1 MKRDA
6 NEKAGRQGGPAH
18 SGFGG
23 THVGGV
29 DRDGAGSPSQV
40 DKIRPAGVVPQGTGP
55 TFTCNDPIVGKTFGE
70 KRGKTEGK
78 FKPSYG
84 ASHGTGSTVVTEKT
98 GPTLTVNKPALT
110 QPYADVK
117 PVISKQIAEEVS
129 KFRPLETAGEL
140 TATQSGSGGPTD
152 HPYFLSKEYDKKGAK
167 SSIGKRVKPF
177 EGA

>member
-1 MKRDA
+1 MKRDD
-6 NEKAGRQGGPAH
+6 NERAGRKGGAAA
-18 SGFGG
+18 SGFAG

-40 DKIRPAGVVPQGTGP
+40 DKIRPAGVVPQGAGP

-78 FKPSYG
+78 FKATYG
-84 ASHGTGSTVVTEKT
+84 ASHGTGSTVVKEKT
-98 GPTLTVNKPALT
+98 GPTITCNDPPLT

-117 PVISKQIAEEVS
+117 PVISKQIAEDVS
-129 KFRPLETAGEL
+129 TFRPLETAGEL

-152 HPYFLSKEYDKKGAK
+152 HPYFLEKSYDKKGAK
-167 SSIGKRVKPF
+167 SSIGKHVKPF